1 LYFSEKFAIT
11 IAMLAKKP
19 IAGLVEAPAVDKA
32 WVISGLLPKSDH
44 LRDLRLVIPDIDTIQ
59 LLVTKTLEL
68 NPKGKLKLVPKALLL
83 RLCSDSLGKP
93 EPMLLLK

>member
-1 LYFSEKFAIT
+1 
-11 IAMLAKKP
+11 
-19 IAGLVEAPAVDKA
+19 
-32 WVISGLLPKSDH
+32 LPKSDH

-83 RLCSDSLGKP
+83 RIAMFG
-93 EPMLLLK
+93 